1 MPHVEVISSQT
12 RDVSTLRQSLIF
24 QKKIEI
30 KVIQESS
37 LENGL
42 YCKILRLTRSLE
54 KYCETFVT
62 ITLTSRKV
70 DKGRIYHYIRQSQTQ
85 SRYHPRKLF
94 LICHCSPC
102 KKPLDS
108 LLTRKKKFE
117 NIFQIWR
124 EKVIQFRQ
132 TCSAFL
138 AALGT
143 PALFFKMF
151 ILIFSYMTR
160 TEANL

>member
-12 RDVSTLRQSLIF
+12 WDVSTLRQSLIF

-37 LENGL
+37 LKNGL
-42 YCKILRLTRSLE
+42 YYKILRLTRSLE

-108 LLTRKKKFE
+108 LLTRNLERKSHSVSLDM
-117 NIFQIWR
+117 Q
-124 EKVIQFRQ
+124 
-132 TCSAFL
+132 CFL
-138 AALGT
+138 SCPWHSPHSFLKC
-143 PALFFKMF
+143 LF
-151 ILIFSYMTR
+151 
-160 TEANL
+160 

>member
-12 RDVSTLRQSLIF
+12 RDVSTLIF

-54 KYCETFVT
+54 KYCETFVA

-138 AALGT
+138 AALGIPRT
-143 PALFFKMF
+143 LF
-151 ILIFSYMTR
+151 
-160 TEANL
+160 

>member
-12 RDVSTLRQSLIF
+12 RDVSTLIF

-37 LENGL
+37 LKNGL
-42 YCKILRLTRSLE
+42 YYKILRLTRSLE

-117 NIFQIWR
+117 NISKFG
-124 EKVIQFRQ
+124 EKKSFSFVRHAVL
-132 TCSAFL
+132 SWLPLAF
-138 AALGT
+138 

-160 TEANL
+160 TEGNL

>member
-12 RDVSTLRQSLIF
+12 RDVSTLIF

-30 KVIQESS
+30 KVIWESS

-54 KYCETFVT
+54 KYCETFFT

-108 LLTRKKKFE
+108 LLTRKKKV
-117 NIFQIWR
+117 R
-124 EKVIQFRQ
+124 EHFPNLERKSHSVSLDMQ
-132 TCSAFL
+132 CFL
-138 AALGT
+138 SCPWHSPRSFLKC
-143 PALFFKMF
+143 LF
-151 ILIFSYMTR
+151 
-160 TEANL
+160 